1 MFAIPSLLRIA
12 TAPTVAANS
21 LLQEQQE
28 GALAELGDDLGLT
41 GIAETVQQVISYEI
55 FELSGTGVNLML
67 IITVGLL
74 VVATWV
80 ISNLLQRWVE
90 RAFQARG
97 VQDMGTTAITKRL
110 LHYAIMAIGLGIAL
124 ETIGISLSAL
134 FAAGAIFA
142 VGIGFAMQNI
152 AQNFVSGLILL
163 VERAIKPG
171 DIVEVE
177 GRVVRVLKMGIRTT
191 IGQTRDGEELIIPN
205 ASLVQATVKNYT
217 LGDPLFR
224 IRAAVG
230 VSYESDMRTVRDSL
244 MRAAESVQGRMRD
257 REPVVVLTDF
267 GDSTVVWNVAIW
279 TDDAWTSPRLASELR
294 EAIWWGLKDD
304 GIEIAFP
311 QIDVHFD
318 PPVEEAVS
326 HLPRAS

>member
-41 GIAETVQQVISYEI
+41 GIADTVQQVISYEI

-205 ASLVQATVKNYT
+205 ASLVQSTVKNYT